1 VLIGVDRMSDEI
13 SQALESYIHQEQRLL
28 TQLSQIQGQRQDI
41 RTELGKDAVRLGAR
55 EILGRTG
62 GKYARKL
69 MERAERERIRN
80 QETQIDSQHR
90 GNIQRI
96 RGFLGTV
103 SEWKKNLKEP
113 NSDRLI
119 SRLDRAQSGA
129 KVATRIRHTITLLMN
144 LKAKMLVY
152 NKILPL
158 SPQIEAVLPPGSPYK
173 GLMELRKVLSS
184 ATGYVK
190 ICDTYVNTKTLDI
203 LYSIP
208 EDSPI
213 KLLTENTGGK
223 KRAPTFLRACKDF
236 KVERPS
242 FVVRK
247 SEGLHDRF
255 ILMEDRGWAAGP
267 SLNDFGSKF
276 SSLTPLTENGKREAE
291 KIFDNLWKKARVL
304 VS

>member
-1 VLIGVDRMSDEI
+1 MSGEI
-13 SQALESYIHQEQRLL
+13 SQTLESYIHQEQRLL

-41 RTELGKDAVRLGAR
+41 RTELGKDAVRLGVR

-144 LKAKMLVY
+144 LKTKRLVY
-152 NKILPL
+152 NKTLPL
-158 SPQIEAVLPPGSPYK
+158 TSNRGS
-173 GLMELRKVLSS
+173 SS
-184 ATGYVK
+184 SREPLQGPHGTQ
-190 ICDTYVNTKTLDI
+190 
-203 LYSIP
+203 
-208 EDSPI
+208 
-213 KLLTENTGGK
+213 
-223 KRAPTFLRACKDF
+223 
-236 KVERPS
+236 
-242 FVVRK
+242 K
-247 SEGLHDRF
+247 S
-255 ILMEDRGWAAGP
+255 
-267 SLNDFGSKF
+267 SKF
-276 SSLTPLTENGKREAE
+276 SHWICENMRYICEYQNPRHPVLDSRRFTDKAPYGKYW
-291 KIFDNLWKKARVL
+291 WKKKSAYL
-304 VS
+304 SESM